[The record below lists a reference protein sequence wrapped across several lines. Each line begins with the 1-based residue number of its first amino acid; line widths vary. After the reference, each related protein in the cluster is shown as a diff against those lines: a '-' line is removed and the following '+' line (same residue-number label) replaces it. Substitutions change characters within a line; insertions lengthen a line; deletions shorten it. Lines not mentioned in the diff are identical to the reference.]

1 MKRDQ
6 RFKAILTLLD
16 EKGYVEVEALAQHFD
31 VSPETIRRDLSALSE
46 QAQLRK
52 VHGGAVKFQTAQ
64 ETSFTMRRQH
74 NLSEKAAIAEYAS
87 QFINPGDSLFLNGGT
102 TTAIFASKIAQ
113 MFDNLVIITNSTL
126 IANELWQNGKNGN
139 QIFLLGGQY
148 DGNEMDTTGTVVIDQ
163 IRKFQAD
170 HAILT
175 VGTVSATQ
183 GFMDYR
189 LEAGQIMCAMAQQAH
204 QTTVI
209 ADSSKLGRAAL
220 ITSCSLGDVHR
231 VVSDRMPPG
240 DLAEALDRVGTPL
253 YVTDPV
259 GERPV

>member
-6 RFKAILTLLD
+6 RFAAILSLLD
-16 EKGYVEVEALAQHFD
+16 DKGHVEVESLAQRFD
-31 VSPETIRRDLSALSE
+31 VSPETIRRDLSTLSE

-74 NLSEKAAIAEYAS
+74 NLTEKSVIAEYAAKFVS
-87 QFINPGDSLFLNGGT
+87 AGDSLLLNGGT
-102 TTAIFASKIAQ
+102 TTAIFASKITR
-113 MFDNLVIITNSTL
+113 MFNDLVIITNSTL
-126 IANELWQNGKNGN
+126 IANELWQKGKNGN
-139 QIFLLGGQY
+139 QIYLLGGQY
-148 DGNEMDTTGTVVIDQ
+148 DGNEMDTVGTVVIDQ
-163 IRKFQAD
+163 IRQFQAD

-189 LEAGQIMCAMAQQAH
+189 LEAGQIMCAMAHQAH
-204 QTTVI
+204 QATVL

-220 ITSCSLGDVHR
+220 VTSCGLGDIHR
-231 VVSDRMPPG
+231 IVTDRLPPE
-240 DLAEALDRVGTPL
+240 DLAQALDRAETRL
-253 YVTDPV
+253 YVTNPV
-259 GERPV
+259 G